1 VVGRLLVTTGVIA
14 CLALSACGGS
24 GDTSS
29 TTPPPPPDQTSV
41 HWSRCAGGAF
51 QISTSGMSC
60 VAARQFASIEAFG
73 KATTGGTDAEI
84 AKSDPRTFTSG
95 AFHCTAFPE
104 GVNAAWH
111 VLCAYRDK
119 HVSFFIAP

>member
-1 VVGRLLVTTGVIA
+1 MHIRTVAAVALVAALPHLILAQGTTT
-14 CLALSACGGS
+14 S
-24 GDTSS
+24 SS
-29 TTPPPPPDQTSV
+29 TTTTTDQTSI
-41 HWSRCAGGAF
+41 HWSRCPGGRF

-60 VAARQFASIEAFG
+60 VAARQFASTEEFG
-73 KATTGGTDAEI
+73 KATIGPVSPNPIPHNFIT
-84 AKSDPRTFTSG
+84 G

-119 HVSFFIAP
+119 HVSFFITP